1 MKPTQQKS
9 LIIKMFNNKNTV
21 ATIVEESLWTKSELQ
36 NVNFLHGA
44 KPSNLILP
52 QEKRKNLVNLA
63 LQLNRTKLIHGEQ
76 MLTTLSN

>member
-21 ATIVEESLWTKSELQ
+21 AAIVEESLWTKSELQ

-52 QEKRKNLVNLA
+52 QEKRNLA
-63 LQLNRTKLIHGEQ
+63 LQLDRTKLIYGEQ
-76 MLTTLSN
+76 MLTTL